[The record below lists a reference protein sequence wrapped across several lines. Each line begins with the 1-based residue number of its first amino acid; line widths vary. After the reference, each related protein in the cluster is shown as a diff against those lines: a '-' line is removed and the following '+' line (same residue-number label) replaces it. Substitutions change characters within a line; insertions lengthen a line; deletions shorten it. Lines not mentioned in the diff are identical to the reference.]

1 MVKTMDINEVMD
13 YISQHWRTEIK
24 RDPRIESIITLR
36 KIIKIYID
44 MHGALIEYPARLYIG
59 VKRDH
64 IIIPGV
70 YCSCKDYVI
79 HVMSEKKSKACIHLL
94 AEEAAK
100 ERDLY
105 RTIAIDID
113 TLYRIINEIMSFDRS
128 STLRRILYK
137 KPYRK

>member
-1 MVKTMDINEVMD
+1 MDINEVVN
-13 YISQHWRTEIK
+13 YISQHWSMEIK
-24 RDPRIESIITLR
+24 RNPRIESIVTLR

-44 MHGALIEYPARLYIG
+44 IHGTLIEYPARFYIG

-79 HVMSEKKSKACIHLL
+79 HVMSEKKSKACIHLF

-100 ERDLY
+100 EKNLY
-105 RTIAIDID
+105 RTIVIDIN
-113 TLYRIINEIMSFDRS
+113 TLYKIINEIMLFDRS
-128 STLRRILYK
+128 PTLRRILYK